1 MDNIIRGGI
10 ELGAV
15 KFKAAGDGSLAYFVI
30 LCVLIVVAPLVS
42 LCCIDCLSRKN
53 GDKEEWKKKCWV
65 VQMII
70 DSYNQEKELVYRI
83 SVFLPPLLVA
93 SLYYFGDN
101 IDYFAWRYGEAFE
114 CDENCLQK
122 LVVVKQVFLGV
133 AILFI
138 HTIPFLDHEPRLD
151 EKGNV
156 YYVRKR
162 GFLYVLNIVNVLV
175 KVDMIYSII
184 TTTIILPGGDCS
196 VIETLSFTF
205 FSLATVI
212 GWAGILWQ
220 TIQGACVIYKRDDA
234 IAIFKTCSTWIGVAL
249 LLVSL
254 PLFLLADN
262 QQPLQCGLLNTTI
275 IPPDA
280 GRGNR
285 TVDMDSNDA
294 KTLSELRLGFT
305 STAFVSV
312 IIFVLFVTSRLKKLL
327 DHQHKEDDTAL

>member
-42 LCCIDCLSRKN
+42 LCCIDCLSRN
-53 GDKEEWKKKCWV
+53 NEDEEEEEERGGKCWFV
-65 VQMII
+65 LMII
-70 DSYNQEKELVYRI
+70 ASYQEKGLVYRI

-101 IDYFAWRYGEAFE
+101 IDYFTSMYGEAFE

-122 LVVVKQVFLGV
+122 LVVVKQVCLGV

-138 HTIPFLDHEPRLD
+138 HTIPFLDHKPHLD
-151 EKGNV
+151 EKRS
-156 YYVRKR
+156 VR
-162 GFLYVLNIVNVLV
+162 YVLNIVNVLV
-175 KVDMIYSII
+175 KVDMIYSIV

-196 VIETLSFTF
+196 VTKTLSFTF
-205 FSLATVI
+205 FCLATVI
-212 GWAGILWQ
+212 GWVSILRQ
-220 TIQGACVIYKRDDA
+220 RKKGAAVIFNKDEYKSVYRSHTNR
-234 IAIFKTCSTWIGVAL
+234 FGVSL

-262 QQPLQCGLLNTTI
+262 QQPLQCQLVNTTY
-275 IPPDA
+275 A
-280 GRGNR
+280 ARGNR
-285 TVDMDSNDA
+285 TVGGDMYDYN
-294 KTLSELRLGFT
+294 TTVLSILRLVFT
-305 STAFVSV
+305 VITAICVGITFV
-312 IIFVLFVTSRLKKLL
+312 IVTLKTSL
-327 DHQHKEDDTAL
+327 DRQHKETTL